1 MSKLPRG
8 TFHPPLQCPAA
19 TSACSQAAKLLASF
33 AASKPVSITFRNC
46 RVAPFT
52 QIPFHSGSKL
62 PRGTF
67 HPPLT
72 CPAATS
78 ACSQAAKLL
87 ASFAASKPV
96 SITFR
101 NCRVAPFTQIPF
113 HSGSKLPRGTFHPP
127 LTCPAAAS
135 QNSAPAPKTCFYSM
149 SKLPRGACRC
159 SQLPK
164 PASIAFRSCRV
175 LHFTTHPWNVSLQL
189 QSVRETPY
197 QLRRMARNSLPAVM
211 TMRKLTKSGVLVHHG
226 KPQQTLLHLP
236 PDELGVEA
244 RQGSST
250 PACRASCRWP
260 PARRTGPAFCA
271 ATAVRGTEARS
282 SPLGQSTNSRRPWL
296 AWCLARPLG
305 KRWDQL
311 EPLVGYRGSCSK
323 SQNIISAALTI
334 QSKVHL

>member
-1 MSKLPRG
+1 
-8 TFHPPLQCPAA
+8 
-19 TSACSQAAKLLASF
+19 
-33 AASKPVSITFRNC
+33 
-46 RVAPFT
+46 
-52 QIPFHSGSKL
+52 
-62 PRGTF
+62 
-67 HPPLT
+67 
-72 CPAATS
+72 
-78 ACSQAAKLL
+78 
-87 ASFAASKPV
+87 
-96 SITFR
+96 
-101 NCRVAPFTQIPF
+101 
-113 HSGSKLPRGTFHPP
+113 
-127 LTCPAAAS
+127 
-135 QNSAPAPKTCFYSM
+135 
-149 SKLPRGACRC
+149 
-159 SQLPK
+159 
-164 PASIAFRSCRV
+164 
-175 LHFTTHPWNVSLQL
+175 
-189 QSVRETPY
+189 
-197 QLRRMARNSLPAVM
+197 MARNSLPAVM

-236 PDELGVEA
+236 PDELAVEA

-260 PARRTGPAFCA
+260 PARRAGSAFCA